1 MIFHLMIVDDEPTI
15 RKGLSS
21 FIKWEALDCVVD
33 STASDGAE
41 AIGLIRK
48 KQPDIVI
55 TDIRMPQA
63 DGIEVAK
70 FISEE
75 YPHIKVILLT
85 GYADFQYAQ
94 SAIRY
99 GVSDFL
105 LKPTSKDKLT
115 ESVKKAQAVIAE
127 FRNRAVISREDFYY
141 LQEQC
146 LSEVTAVSKPDFSL
160 LERCG
165 KYEIELGRFYAVVFQ
180 INSADGQVR
189 EQDCSSL
196 KNVLTHQAPNCYVYS
211 YDGRLIVWLYGAKD
225 GKLSLLM
232 NSCEEL
238 MNSMQSLYDIHL
250 SAGISSAHLSLEQLP
265 AAVMEAIGALNMNF
279 YNDSLIS
286 AYECCSKQGNERV
299 YFDAESEYTMELYHF
314 ENMMKEW
321 AFDDGRQWIQVFF
334 SKLRVNLARAF
345 EVKNVCI
352 QIYYICSRILI
363 KKNLVP
369 PHPTVMEQI
378 LACTTLSQ
386 LEDTVTQLFNQTSE
400 MLTSK
405 GKTLNSLNE
414 KAILYI
420 HSHLEES
427 LSLETIADHVHVNPS
442 HLSRTFKK
450 ECGENITE
458 YINKVRIEKAQELL
472 SFSNTLAYEVAE
484 KVGFNDPAYFSSIF
498 KKYTGLSPKEFKQ
511 MHSI

>member
-21 FIKWEALDCVVD
+21 FIKWEALDSVVD
-33 STASDGAE
+33 CTASDGVE
-41 AIGLIRK
+41 AMRLIRE

-75 YPHIKVILLT
+75 YPQIKVILLT

-115 ESVKKAQAVIAE
+115 EAVKKAQSVIAE
-127 FRNRAVISREDFYY
+127 LRNRAVINREDFFY
-141 LQEQC
+141 LKEQC
-146 LSEVTAVSKPDFSL
+146 LSELTAVSKPDASL
-160 LERCG
+160 LERCA
-165 KYEIELGRFYAVVFQ
+165 KYQIELDRFFAVVFQ
-180 INSADGQVR
+180 INPTDGQVM
-189 EQDCSSL
+189 EQNCSAI
-196 KNVLTHQAPNCYVYS
+196 KNALAQQARDSYVYS
-211 YDGRLIVWLYGAKD
+211 YDGRLIVWLYGVKD
-225 GKLSLLM
+225 GKLSVLV
-232 NSCEEL
+232 NCCEEL

-250 SAGISSAHLSLEQLP
+250 SAGISAVHHSLEQLST
-265 AAVMEAIGALNMNF
+265 AVIEAVGALNMNF
-279 YNDSLIS
+279 YNDSRITT
-286 AYECCSKQGNERV
+286 YEQGKERE
-299 YFDAESEYTMELYHF
+299 YFDTESEYTMELYHF

-321 AFDDGRQWIQVFF
+321 DFDEARQWIQVFF
-334 SKLRVNLARAF
+334 SRLRVNLTRAF

-363 KKNLVP
+363 KKNLAP
-369 PHPTVMEQI
+369 PSPSVMEQI

-386 LEDTVTQLFNQTSE
+386 LEETVTGLFKQVSDT
-400 MLTSK
+400 LTSK
-405 GKTLNSLNE
+405 GKTLSVLNE
-414 KAILYI
+414 KAVLYI

-427 LSLETIADHVHVNPS
+427 LSLEAIADHVHVNPS

-450 ECGENITE
+450 ECGESITE

-511 MHSI
+511 KF